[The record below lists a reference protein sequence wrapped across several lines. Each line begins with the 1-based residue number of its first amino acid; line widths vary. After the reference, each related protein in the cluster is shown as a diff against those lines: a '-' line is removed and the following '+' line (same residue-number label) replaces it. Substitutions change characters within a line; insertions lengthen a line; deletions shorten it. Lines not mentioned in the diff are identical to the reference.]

1 MKKAIWCMLLF
12 PFIGCIDQN
21 KPASGRNTC
30 EFELKMNKNIYDSIQ
45 VFVSVNVRNNLRSEV
60 YLLKFI
66 DNRSDSVD
74 YILTTLKKE
83 HISEEYKSS
92 TYFYNKDSSLL
103 IVKNSNDRLF
113 NDSNIENKLEKLDN
127 VRFLK
132 KIDSGIFNPLVW
144 KLTMVEDKILID
156 RFYGAKEAEK
166 NVIIPK
172 TPFRPTEK

>member
-1 MKKAIWCMLLF
+1 MKKAVWCILFF

-21 KPASGRNTC
+21 KPTSGREVC
-30 EFELKMNKNIYDSIQ
+30 ELKMNKNIYDSVQ
-45 VFVSVNVRNNLRSEV
+45 TFVNINVRNNLRSEI

-74 YILTTLKKE
+74 YVLTTLKKE
-83 HISEEYKSS
+83 HISEEYKNS

-103 IVKNSNDRLF
+103 IVKNSSDWLF
-113 NDSNIENKLEKLDN
+113 NDSNIGNKLEKLDN

-132 KIDSGIFNPLVW
+132 EIDSGIFNPLIW
-144 KLTMVEDKILID
+144 KLTMVEDKIFID

-172 TPFRPTEK
+172 TPFRPVEE